1 MSSRPRVLVTGADGQ
16 VGRALLSQFA
26 NTSELIACNRQ
37 ALDLSNPD
45 QIRSKVRDARP
56 DIILNAGAYTAVDR
70 AETERDLA
78 LSINGRAPACWRR
91 KPVKLALSWFIT
103 PPTTFSTTVPTH

>member
-56 DIILNAGAYTAVDR
+56 DIILNARPFYSGD
-70 AETERDLA
+70 DG
-78 LSINGRAPACWRR
+78 GRGGFRSRGRP
-91 KPVKLALSWFIT
+91 S
-103 PPTTFSTTVPTH
+103 PPPL